1 MIKLLLAMEGV
12 NARGY
17 LNGFGI
23 PFFRKV
29 NYMIKEIMSMLVVI
43 IVVCGVAMGTFL
55 SVLN

>member
-1 MIKLLLAMEGV
+1 MEGV

-29 NYMIKEIMSMLVVI
+29 NYMIKEIMSMFIVI
-43 IVVCGVAMGTFL
+43 IVVLGMAMGTFL